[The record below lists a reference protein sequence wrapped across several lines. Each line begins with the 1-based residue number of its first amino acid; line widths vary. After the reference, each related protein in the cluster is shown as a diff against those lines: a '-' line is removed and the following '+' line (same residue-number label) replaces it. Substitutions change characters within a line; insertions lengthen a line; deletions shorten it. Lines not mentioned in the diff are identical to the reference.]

1 MSATSDRLQLM
12 QTFVRIV
19 EAGSLSAAARQLAT
33 TQPTVSRRLQ
43 ALERQL
49 GQPLIQRTTHAL
61 RLTETGQR
69 AYERAKALAVE
80 WECFEQ
86 SLRAEPGLPEGLL
99 RVQVPHAFGQEHL
112 IPSLVQA
119 LKAAP
124 GLRVEWLLNDAT
136 PNFVEQGLDCAIRV
150 GGKAEG
156 AIVAIELAR
165 VPRVLVAAPAL
176 LEGRRLDTP
185 DDLAEL
191 PWVALYTFYR
201 QEVQLHRDDGE
212 RARIAIRP
220 VLSTDSLYATR
231 ESVRLGLG
239 AALLSGWSVRQ
250 DIAEGRLV
258 HLLPRWRGEALPVQ
272 LLYPNPP
279 APPAR
284 LRYFIEAMRRSMAG
298 PLWPDMPGESGRQGM

>member
-1 MSATSDRLQLM
+1 MSTTFDRLLLM
-12 QTFVRIV
+12 QTFIRIV
-19 EAGSLSAAARQLAT
+19 EAGSLSAAARQLGT

-49 GQPLIQRTTHAL
+49 GQPLVQRSTHAL

-69 AYERAKALAVE
+69 AYARAKALAVD

-124 GLRVEWLLNDAT
+124 GLRVDWLLNDAP
-136 PNFVEQGLDCAIRV
+136 PNFIEQGLDCAIRV

-156 AIVAIELAR
+156 SVVAIELAR

-176 LEGRRLDTP
+176 VEGRRIATP

-201 QEVQLHRDDGE
+201 QEVALKREGDGE

-220 VLSTDSLYATR
+220 VLATDSLYATR
-231 ESVRLGLG
+231 EAVRLGLG
-239 AALLSGWSVRQ
+239 AALLSGWSVRE
-250 DIAEGRLV
+250 DIAQGRLV
-258 HLLPRWRGEALPVQ
+258 QLLPPWRGEALPVH

-298 PLWPDMPGESGRQGM
+298 PLWPDMR